1 MRLRI
6 AFLNAF
12 LKSLHSPE
20 KIMNTQNALAVTD
33 SNFKEEVL
41 GADVPVLVDFW
52 AAWCGPCRMI
62 APTVEELAG
71 DFAGRAKVV
80 KMDVDHNPE
89 TPMQYGVRSIPTLLF
104 FKDGEVAD
112 QLVGVS
118 SKKDLADRLDSLVAQ
133 AA

>member
-1 MRLRI
+1 
-6 AFLNAF
+6 
-12 LKSLHSPE
+12 
-20 KIMNTQNALAVTD
+20 MNTHNALTVTD

-41 GADVPVLVDFW
+41 DADVPVLVDFW
-52 AAWCGPCRMI
+52 AAWCGPCRMV

-71 DFAGRAKVV
+71 EFDGRAKVV
-80 KMDVDHNPE
+80 KVDVDQNPE

-104 FKDGEVAD
+104 FKDGQVAD

-118 SKKDLADRLDSLVAQ
+118 SKKDLADRLDALVAQ

>member
-1 MRLRI
+1 
-6 AFLNAF
+6 
-12 LKSLHSPE
+12 
-20 KIMNTQNALAVTD
+20 MNTQNALAVTD